1 MTIKIVT
8 KSATLDATK
17 LREAL
22 QKVNYLKIDE
32 ASPVLAFVKVE
43 FAKGKVTLITN
54 NLEQI
59 VMVDIAGVS
68 NEAFAILLPGKT
80 TKKFLSGANGSV
92 SITQKRE
99 TQVSMSRDGIGKI
112 NLTTLEESS
121 FPLSQPI
128 PWPNLEWHTLD
139 SKWFCLML
147 RIVGMACALEDS
159 RPVLSGISCKD
170 GEMAAA
176 NGFRLIALKDSRL
189 AFGLGGKQ
197 AIIPLK
203 TAILIQKLFA
213 ETETLEVAFED
224 KEETVERVYIKSGN
238 VLMLA
243 QLIIGTFPNYD
254 QLIPKTFKC
263 RASFS
268 APLLAQRLSMIDGEN
283 LNSGIVR
290 YRISALGTGE
300 QVCSISA
307 GNEEDFEY
315 KLSCPVT
322 FDGDEAKI
330 AFAYKYILEAAKLFS
345 IVNMEITSPSSL
357 GKFTGDIEGLVIMVM
372 PMFVQW

>member
-121 FPLSQPI
+121 FPSQPI
-128 PWPNLEWHTLD
+128 PWLNLEWHTLD